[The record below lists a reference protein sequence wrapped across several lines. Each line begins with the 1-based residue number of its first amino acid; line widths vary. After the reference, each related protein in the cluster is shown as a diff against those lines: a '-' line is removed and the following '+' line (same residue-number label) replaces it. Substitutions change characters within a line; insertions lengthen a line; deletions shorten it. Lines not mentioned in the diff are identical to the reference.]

1 MDESIILVERV
12 VSGMLVGRVVS
23 TMVQVEYLVK
33 YLDARRIF
41 MGRVVWTML
50 QTYWIGEG

>member
-33 YLDARRIF
+33 HLDERRIF
-41 MGRVVWTML
+41 VGRVVWAML
-50 QTYWIGEG
+50 QTYWAGEG